1 MRVSAARLVEH
12 GKPVQVEVVD
22 LPEPGEGEVIVD
34 LAFAGVNPV
43 DRYGALGRVAA
54 GGPVP
59 RTLGTEAS
67 GRVNGHAVMVGGHGL
82 GTRRDGLWA
91 TQAIVPEDSLI
102 DIPEGVR
109 LEHAAAMG
117 VAGATA
123 WCTVTELA
131 KVTSEDRVLI
141 LGASGGVGS
150 IAVSVARALGATVWG
165 QTETSGKASWVRDRG
180 ADRVVSAGPDGLVD
194 AVRELRPT
202 VVIDPLGDGFFGA
215 AVESLAERGR
225 LVIFGTSAGDRGE
238 VPLQALYRK
247 GLTVYGYG
255 GLLDNDETRTRHA
268 TEALEAARDGRLKVV
283 VERIMALGQVNDA
296 LGLLADRK
304 VLGKLVLDLRG

>member
-1 MRVSAARLVEH
+1 MKATAARLVKH
-12 GKPVQVEVVD
+12 GAPLRVEEVN
-22 LPEPGEGEVIVD
+22 LPEPGEDEVVVD

-43 DRYGALGRVAA
+43 DRYGALGRVALD
-54 GGPVP
+54 GPLP

-67 GRVNGHAVMVGGHGL
+67 GRVNGRPVVVGGHGL
-82 GTRRDGLWA
+82 GTRSDGLWA
-91 TQAIVPEDSLI
+91 TQAVVPVESLI
-102 DIPEGVR
+102 DVPEGVL

-123 WCTVTELA
+123 WQTVTEVA
-131 KVTSEDRVLI
+131 RVTRDDQVLV

-165 QTETSGKASWVRDRG
+165 QTGTTDKVDWVHARG
-180 ADRVVSAGPDGLVD
+180 ADRVVTAGADTLVE

-215 AVESLAERGR
+215 AVEALAERGR
-225 LVIFGTSAGDRGE
+225 LVIFGTSAGDRGD
-238 VPLQALYRK
+238 VPLQSLYRK

-255 GLLDNDETRTRHA
+255 GLLDNDETRAHHVA
-268 TEALEAARDGRLKVV
+268 EALKAARDGRLEVV
-283 VERIMALGQVNDA
+283 VDRVMPLAQVNEA
-296 LGLLADRK
+296 FALLAERRIQ
-304 VLGKLVLDLRG
+304 GKLVLDLSR